1 MTECVILSL
10 PSGADVTIQKIETN
24 EEVAAFNQ
32 LRGDM
37 DWSLYDRQGHRKYLT
52 EAERRAFAEAASR
65 REPEILTF
73 CLVLKDT
80 GCRLSEA
87 LGVTADRIDL
97 EAGVIVFR
105 SLKKRRD
112 DIHRAVPV
120 SPALLTALV
129 QVHGLRESGPKEGL
143 WPWHRMTAHRRIKEV
158 MADAG
163 IVGPHATAKG
173 LRHGFAVAALERGVP
188 INMLQKWLGHARLA
202 TTAIYGN
209 AVGAEERKM
218 AEKLWR

>member
-1 MTECVILSL
+1 
-10 PSGADVTIQKIETN
+10 
-24 EEVAAFNQ
+24 
-32 LRGDM
+32 M

-52 EAERRAFAEAASR
+52 EAERRAFAKAASR
-65 REPEILTF
+65 REPEIHTF

-87 LGVTADRIDL
+87 LGVTADRIDM

-129 QVHGLRESGPKEGL
+129 QVHGLRESGLNEGL

-218 AEKLWR
+218 AEKLWV